1 MKNILLN
8 TEQEKAVNHIEGPL
22 LVLAGAGSGKTRVVT
37 MKIAKLIEIG
47 INPEEILAVTFTN
60 KAANEMS
67 TRIKQ
72 LTSKNVIASTFHSL
86 GAKILRESIN
96 HLGYSNNFTIYDAED
111 SLKIIK
117 ECMNHLKLKEEKAVL
132 KKIRYKIS
140 SLKNDL
146 IDMDDI
152 NSMSHLTKNEI
163 EAFRLYQNKLKTC
176 NALDF
181 EDLLYL
187 TAKLFKEKNEI
198 LNFYQ
203 NRWPFILIDEYQD
216 TNFVQYTIAKL
227 LSLKSQNI
235 CVVGDPDQSIY
246 SWRGARYQNILNF
259 DSDFKNA
266 TIIKLE
272 KNYRSTPTI
281 LKAANELIKNNSS
294 RFEKNLTSD
303 LEDGEKIKLFK
314 AETEKIE
321 ASFVVEKILKY
332 KLKEEDSLKNIAIF
346 YRTNFQSRVFED
358 ILLENQIPYIIYGGL
373 SFYQR
378 KEIKDILAFL
388 RLVVSNEDFLAF
400 SRTINILKKGFGKTT
415 LSKLFFVSE
424 KNNIPIITLL
434 KELLY
439 DPSSHPEIR
448 MNVKQKENLNEYLK
462 ALFEIRD
469 LHKQNIDLD
478 ELISHIL
485 TKMKYL
491 EFLKEDPI
499 SFEDRKENIDEL
511 ITKAN
516 QVYENNKSLEKFL
529 EDIMLATTKTEN
541 AKENSLKLMTL
552 HNSKG
557 LEFETVFIV
566 GLEEDLFP
574 HVNSKKSIEEIEEE
588 RRLFY
593 VGMTRAK
600 KNLYITHALSR
611 YMFGGVKLSIPSRF
625 LKELDEKYLE
635 DLSKPYQQSYS
646 NFYNS
651 ESSFS
656 KPKEDIDSISLSQ
669 SYSVGKS
676 VFHKTFGKGIVKK
689 VYQTS
694 LGETLDILFEG
705 SHHLRSLVTKY
716 AKLQIL

>member
-1 MKNILLN
+1 
-8 TEQEKAVNHIEGPL
+8 
-22 LVLAGAGSGKTRVVT
+22 GKTRVVT

-47 INPEEILAVTFTN
+47 VAPQEILALTFTN

-67 TRIKQ
+67 TRIRE
-72 LTSKNVIASTFHSL
+72 LTSKNIIASTFHSL
-86 GAKILRESIN
+86 GAKILRESIT
-96 HLGYSNNFTIYDAED
+96 HLDYSNNFTIYDQED
-111 SLKIIK
+111 SLKILK
-117 ECMNHLKLKEEKAVL
+117 ECLSHLKLKEDKSVL
-132 KKIRYKIS
+132 KKIRYKIA

-146 IDMDDI
+146 IDVDDI
-152 NSMSHLTKNEI
+152 NAMSHLTKNEI

-187 TAKLFKEKNEI
+187 TAKLLKENKEV
-198 LNFYQ
+198 LDFYQ
-203 NRWPFILIDEYQD
+203 KRWPFILIDEYQD
-216 TNFVQYTIAKL
+216 TNFVQYTIAKM

-259 DSDFKNA
+259 DSDFKDA

-272 KNYRSTPTI
+272 TNYRSTPTI

-294 RFEKNLTSD
+294 RFEKNLKSD
-303 LEDGEKIKLFK
+303 LEDGEKIKIFK
-314 AETEKIE
+314 ADTEKME
-321 ASFVVEKILKY
+321 AAFVVEKILKY
-332 KLKEEDSLKNIAIF
+332 QLKDQKSLKDITIF

-388 RLVVSNEDFLAF
+388 RLLILNSDFLAF
-400 SRTINILKKGFGKTT
+400 SRTINIPKRGFGKTT
-415 LSKLFFVSE
+415 ISKLFFLSE
-424 KNNIPIITLL
+424 KNGIPIIPFL
-434 KELLY
+434 KKLQQ
-439 DPSSHPEIR
+439 DPSSYPEIR
-448 MNVKQKENLNEYLK
+448 LNLSQKNNLENYLK
-462 ALFEIRD
+462 SLFEIRE
-469 LHKQNIDLD
+469 LYQQNIDLD

-491 EFLKEDPI
+491 EYLKEDPI

-516 QVYENNKSLEKFL
+516 QAYENNQSLEKFL
-529 EDIMLATTKTEN
+529 EDIALATTKIEN
-541 AKENSLKLMTL
+541 AKDDSLKLMTL

-574 HVNSKKSIEEIEEE
+574 HVNSKNSQEEIEEE

-600 KNLYITHALSR
+600 KNLYITHSLSR
-611 YMFGGVKLSIPSRF
+611 YMFGGVKLSLPSRF
-625 LKELDEKYLE
+625 LKELDAEYIE
-635 DLSKPYQQSYS
+635 DLSTPYQQNYRD
-646 NFYNS
+646 FYGS
-651 ESSFS
+651 KPTFS
-656 KPKEDIDSISLSQ
+656 KPKVDTDYISSSA
-669 SYSVGKS
+669 SYSIGQK
-676 VFHKTFGKGIVKK
+676 VFHKTFGKGSVKK

-705 SHHLRSLVTKY
+705 SHHMRSLVTKY
-716 AKLQIL
+716 AKLKIL

>member
-47 INPEEILAVTFTN
+47 VAPQEILALTFTN

-67 TRIKQ
+67 TRIRE
-72 LTSKNVIASTFHSL
+72 LTSKNIIASTFHSL
-86 GAKILRESIN
+86 GAKILRESIT
-96 HLGYSNNFTIYDAED
+96 HLDYSNNFTIYDQED
-111 SLKIIK
+111 SLKILK
-117 ECMNHLKLKEEKAVL
+117 ECLSHLKLKEDKSVL
-132 KKIRYKIS
+132 KKIRYKIA

-146 IDMDDI
+146 IDVDDI
-152 NSMSHLTKNEI
+152 NAMSHLTKNEI

-187 TAKLFKEKNEI
+187 TAKLLKENKEV
-198 LNFYQ
+198 LDFYQ
-203 NRWPFILIDEYQD
+203 KRWPFILIDEYQD
-216 TNFVQYTIAKL
+216 TNFVQYTIAKM

-259 DSDFKNA
+259 DSDFKDA

-272 KNYRSTPTI
+272 TNYRSTPTI

-294 RFEKNLTSD
+294 RFEKNLKSD
-303 LEDGEKIKLFK
+303 LEDGEKIKIFK
-314 AETEKIE
+314 ADTEKME
-321 ASFVVEKILKY
+321 AAFVVEKILKY
-332 KLKEEDSLKNIAIF
+332 QLKDQKSLKDITIF

-388 RLVVSNEDFLAF
+388 RLLILNSDFLAF
-400 SRTINILKKGFGKTT
+400 SRTINIPKRGFGKTT
-415 LSKLFFVSE
+415 ISKLFFLSE
-424 KNNIPIITLL
+424 KNGIPIIPFL
-434 KELLY
+434 KKLQQ
-439 DPSSHPEIR
+439 DPSSYPEIR
-448 MNVKQKENLNEYLK
+448 LNLSQKNNLENYLK
-462 ALFEIRD
+462 SLFEIRE
-469 LHKQNIDLD
+469 LYQQNIDLD

-491 EFLKEDPI
+491 EYLKEDPI

-516 QVYENNKSLEKFL
+516 QAYENNQSLEKFL
-529 EDIMLATTKTEN
+529 EDIALATTKIEN
-541 AKENSLKLMTL
+541 AKDDSLKLMTL

-574 HVNSKKSIEEIEEE
+574 HVNSKNSQEEIEEE

-600 KNLYITHALSR
+600 KNLYITHSLSR
-611 YMFGGVKLSIPSRF
+611 YMFGGVKLSLPSRF
-625 LKELDEKYLE
+625 LKELDAEYIE
-635 DLSKPYQQSYS
+635 DLSTPYQQNYRD
-646 NFYNS
+646 FYGS
-651 ESSFS
+651 KPTFS
-656 KPKEDIDSISLSQ
+656 KPKVDTDYISSSA
-669 SYSVGKS
+669 SYSIGQK
-676 VFHKTFGKGIVKK
+676 VFHKTFGKGSVKK

-705 SHHLRSLVTKY
+705 SHHMRSLVTKY
-716 AKLQIL
+716 AKLKIL